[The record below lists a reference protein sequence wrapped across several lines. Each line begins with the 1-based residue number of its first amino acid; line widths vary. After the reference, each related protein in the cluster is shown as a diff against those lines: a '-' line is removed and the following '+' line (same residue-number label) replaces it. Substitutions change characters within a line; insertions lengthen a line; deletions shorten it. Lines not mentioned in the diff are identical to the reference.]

1 MSQKTWK
8 IKQSLDIIKCT
19 VPPPHPRWSTTKCYI
34 VAFTSA
40 SCKSGILNFVW
51 REVPWSHGFL
61 RHVCMCVCT
70 CVRTCLNVLMPIIK
84 RQRKEREKSD
94 TWCQDVQ
101 RSPSKISPSNNM
113 PCFSLCL
120 GDFCCLEV
128 VNLFLLR
135 VFQFLT
141 KIIYCLEITTIE
153 DQNWHPSWQWIQHKD
168 IFTVK

>member
-1 MSQKTWK
+1 
-8 IKQSLDIIKCT
+8 
-19 VPPPHPRWSTTKCYI
+19 
-34 VAFTSA
+34 
-40 SCKSGILNFVW
+40 
-51 REVPWSHGFL
+51 
-61 RHVCMCVCT
+61 MCVCT

-94 TWCQDVQ
+94 MWCQDVQ
-101 RSPSKISPSNNM
+101 RSPSNNM

-120 GDFCCLEV
+120 GDFRCLEV

-153 DQNWHPSWQWIQHKD
+153 DQN
-168 IFTVK
+168 